1 MHDGSGGICVKGS
14 KQELLS
20 GVADYMRHLQ
30 RMLAQQQ
37 HHQQHQHQ
45 QMLPQMQ
52 TQRQTS
58 GTASC
63 EAQVQVH
70 EHDRLPPPPCP
81 PAVKAVKYSSPS
93 SLKQPSAGVTAP
105 VITVDSAYREVF
117 LQSAVALAV
126 ADASGRFIEVSA
138 RFEGML
144 VQSYCTLPCSAPI
157 TTYHDDVSCYRT
169 YYLLVLLRMLCTV
182 CMELKAKQR

>member
-1 MHDGSGGICVKGS
+1 VKGS

-20 GVADYMRHLQ
+20 GVADYMRQLQ
-30 RMLAQQQ
+30 RQLA
-37 HHQQHQHQ
+37 QQHQHQ
-45 QMLPQMQ
+45 Q
-52 TQRQTS
+52 QRQQQLQTS

-63 EAQVQVH
+63 EPQLQLQLQVH

-81 PAVKAVKYSSPS
+81 PSVASVQRKTPKFDTCSSSSVQQPS
-93 SLKQPSAGVTAP
+93 SGVTQP

-138 RFEGML
+138 RFEGE
-144 VQSYCTLPCSAPI
+144 I
-157 TTYHDDVSCYRT
+157 
-169 YYLLVLLRMLCTV
+169 
-182 CMELKAKQR
+182 